1 MSARK
6 VSSGIVSAA
15 AAAAA
20 EQDAREEGPVEEC
33 PVPLPRSPG
42 HPASGGVGEVGRGDS
57 QATACCPGGRG
68 SGVEVRGGGPW
79 EVAGPGLCG
88 GAWRAEIIASINQ
101 LIKENTLERFS
112 NND

>member
-1 MSARK
+1 M
-6 VSSGIVSAA
+6 
-15 AAAAA
+15 
-20 EQDAREEGPVEEC
+20 EEC

-88 GAWRAEIIASINQ
+88 GAWRAEIVMLPSI
-101 LIKENTLERFS
+101 KPFFENTQRFS
-112 NND
+112 KFIFE